1 MGMMKSPQLQSRLG
15 KVCTAIAASLILPAL
30 AYAGTDNGKGNH
42 DQDNGNQYG
51 KDNDH
56 RPPMVTTPEANTGM
70 VLIPFF
76 GAVLLF
82 SSLHLFRAKAAQK
95 NGARP

>member
-1 MGMMKSPQLQSRLG
+1 
-15 KVCTAIAASLILPAL
+15 
-30 AYAGTDNGKGNH
+30 
-42 DQDNGNQYG
+42 
-51 KDNDH
+51 
-56 RPPMVTTPEANTGM
+56 
-70 VLIPFF
+70 LIPFV